1 MWTIQDKIFGEET
14 ALLIKALENN
24 NIKYRLLDDP
34 EENIPIE
41 TFENNVC
48 RGSIEFVENYK
59 CYTKRLTLEKYDYT
73 RYSKY
78 FKGDLLNEDYI
89 VLPWWRLYNYQDIIF
104 KAFPEAQNFFI
115 RPNSG
120 KKIFTGTTLSKK
132 WWIKELDIIKRLP
145 SSQINHE
152 DLVIISTKKQIEA
165 ECRVL
170 LYKNEI
176 IDFDYYEGKQERGDL
191 KFIESFAK
199 KCEYF
204 PDDFYIMDI
213 AFSENSGK
221 IIELNNAFTAG
232 WYNMDYQK
240 ITNYIN
246 TIITK

>member
-1 MWTIQDKIFGEET
+1 MWTIQNKIFGEET
-14 ALLIKALENN
+14 TLLIKALENN

-59 CYTKRLTLEKYDYT
+59 CYTKRLTLENYNYT
-73 RYSKY
+73 KYSKY
-78 FKGDLLNEDYI
+78 FKGLLLNEDYI

-104 KAFPEAQNFFI
+104 RAFPEAQNFFI

-132 WWIKELDIIKRLP
+132 WWIKELDIIRGLP
-145 SSQINHE
+145 SSQINSE
-152 DLVIISTKKQIEA
+152 DLVIISTKKTIEA

-191 KFIESFAK
+191 KFIENFAK

-204 PDDFYIMDI
+204 PDYFYIMDI
-213 AFSENSGK
+213 AFFENCGK

-232 WYNMDYQK
+232 WYNMDYNK
-240 ITNYIN
+240 IVRKINEYICS
-246 TIITK
+246 